1 MKLTEDLPSPS
12 LNISGSVF
20 SSQEQAAQVHS
31 GHHRVNSSYFS
42 PSVLGSEPVLQA
54 PEERQTATEN
64 YNVSDITDPITTLS
78 DRSNFMRGEERIV
91 FENAANMIRYHT
103 WFINPFVKPS
113 ENDSLLESYWVKVA
127 TKLGWPNFEMKKHA
141 MTFVSLL

>member
-1 MKLTEDLPSPS
+1 MKLTEDSPSPS
-12 LNISGSVF
+12 LNRSGSVF
-20 SSQEQAAQVHS
+20 SSQKQAAQVHS
-31 GHHRVNSSYFS
+31 GHLRVNSSYFS

-54 PEERQTATEN
+54 PEECQTATEN
-64 YNVSDITDPITTLS
+64 YDVSDITDPITTLS

-113 ENDSLLESYWVKVA
+113 ENDSLLESY
-127 TKLGWPNFEMKKHA
+127 
-141 MTFVSLL
+141 